1 VLGRTLTP
9 DDDKLAG
16 AHPVAMISY
25 GYWKRRFAL
34 DPSVLGT
41 TVRVN
46 RTPLTVI
53 GVAPPESFGIEPG
66 NAPDI
71 WAPLMMQEQISG
83 ISSLEEPGSWW
94 LHLMGRLKPGID
106 EAQASARMTL
116 LFQQAIPEQF
126 GSGLPQRD
134 LQRMLRMR
142 VGLMPGSK
150 GLSDLRRRF
159 RALF

>member
-1 VLGRTLTP
+1 
-9 DDDKLAG
+9 
-16 AHPVAMISY
+16 
-25 GYWKRRFAL
+25 
-34 DPSVLGT
+34 
-41 TVRVN
+41 
-46 RTPLTVI
+46 VI

-159 RALF
+159 SALF